1 MDPEK
6 ITLEIYISHIKEVM
20 LLNKKEALK
29 RAIRDRYFIVLVTVL
44 WFIPHAIFSFRS
56 SSVHLVLQ
64 LGELVGIIA
73 VAAGNI
79 LVVISR
85 YEYYL
90 KNEKQQMRFKS
101 IGNVLAVIG
110 FIVLLA
116 VLIAFFFIK

>member
-1 MDPEK
+1 MD
-6 ITLEIYISHIKEVM
+6 
-20 LLNKKEALK
+20 KKEALK

-56 SSVHLVLQ
+56 LSVHLVLQ

-79 LVVISR
+79 FAVISR

-101 IGNVLAVIG
+101 IGNVLVVIG

-116 VLIAFFFIK
+116 VLIAFFFVK